1 MSLSCRTLASF
12 RIIPVIDKSVPL
24 RDLHVGQS
32 ARVSRI
38 SGEPAHVHR
47 LREFGL
53 LGGTRIEMFR
63 RGNPCILRMAGNK
76 VCFRADELL
85 HVLVEPD
92 GVTG

>member
-1 MSLSCRTLASF
+1 MSLSCRVPPSF
-12 RIIPVIDKSVPL
+12 RKIPVIDKSIL
-24 RDLHVGQS
+24 LKDLHVGQS

-76 VCFRADELL
+76 VCFRTDELL
-85 HVLVEPD
+85 HIMVEPD
-92 GVTG
+92 DVTG